1 MDNCGEEVSEIIA
14 TDHVSQESRRIRD
27 SIEFT
32 SMTHTARQNLNLD
45 EMSEIDEDRLSQAL
59 LSELRAI
66 ANGNFELCG
75 EPLVVST

>member
-1 MDNCGEEVSEIIA
+1 
-14 TDHVSQESRRIRD
+14 
-27 SIEFT
+27 
-32 SMTHTARQNLNLD
+32 MTHSARQNLNFD
-45 EMSEIDEDRLSQAL
+45 EMTEIDEDRLSQAL